1 MSTAIEPEVSTSSLV
16 DTPEAG
22 RSDGRRRWPEE
33 LKRRI
38 VAETRAPGA
47 SVSVVARRHDVNAN
61 QLFRWRQL
69 YAAVPEGPLALVPVA
84 LRGPAAPTGSPGTI
98 EIDLAGGVQVRI
110 SGTVDTVVLRQ
121 VLEQLR

>member
-1 MSTAIEPEVSTSSLV
+1 MSTATEPEVSTSLLV

-22 RSDGRRRWPEE
+22 RSDRRRRWPEE

-69 YAAVPEGPLALVPVA
+69 YAAVREGMPALVPVA
-84 LRGPAAPTGSPGTI
+84 LRGPAAAMGSPGTI
-98 EIDLAGGVQVRI
+98 EIDLAGGAQVRI
-110 SGTVDTVVLRQ
+110 SGTV
-121 VLEQLR
+121 

>member
-1 MSTAIEPEVSTSSLV
+1 MSTAIEPEVSTCALV

-22 RSDGRRRWPEE
+22 RKDSRRRWPEE

-61 QLFRWRQL
+61 QLFRWRQH
-69 YAAVPEGPLALVPVA
+69 YAAMSEGMPALVPVA
-84 LRGPAAPTGSPGTI
+84 LRGATAPTGSPGTI
-98 EIDLAGGVQVRI
+98 EIALAGGVQVRI
-110 SGTVDTVVLRQ
+110 NGMVDMAILRQ

>member
-1 MSTAIEPEVSTSSLV
+1 MSTAIEHEVSTSALV

-22 RSDGRRRWPEE
+22 RSDSRRRWPAEV
-33 LKRRI
+33 KRRI

-47 SVSVVARRHDVNAN
+47 SVSVVARRHDINAN
-61 QLFRWRQL
+61 QLFRWRRHDATVL
-69 YAAVPEGPLALVPVA
+69 EGVPALVPVA
-84 LRGPAAPTGSPGTI
+84 LRGPAAPTGSAGTI

-110 SGTVDTVVLRQ
+110 SGAVDTAVLRQ